1 MFMSSRDK
9 IACIVTDFQ
18 TMWLRVLL
26 KDNAFKSFF
35 HCSLMQILT
44 LFAATLCVPLQ
55 NSLIKNCNC
64 PTMAIVLE
72 WLLNIMIIL
81 TQCCSYW
88 KKNAKC
94 HLNAGFQLLRRWQK
108 IWKNGN
114 KRKHAWLRS
123 SVFFMWLEQSA
134 TICCLLCSLKHDS
147 LFLSRYA
154 LLIRDDQKGVTSCK
168 SLLDDGTF

>member
-94 HLNAGFQLLRRWQK
+94 HLNAGFQLLRRK
-108 IWKNGN
+108 KYEKMGIKENMRGSAAASSSCDLN
-114 KRKHAWLRS
+114 KVPQFVA
-123 SVFFMWLEQSA
+123 
-134 TICCLLCSLKHDS
+134 C
-147 LFLSRYA
+147 YA
-154 LLIRDDQKGVTSCK
+154 LSSMILFF
-168 SLLDDGTF
+168 SLVMPY